1 MRYIFLIF
9 FISLISCS
17 PEVEGCMDVA
27 ACNYNCQATEN
38 LDICIYPEN
47 AYDCN
52 GNPSDFRAQ
61 YLGLWSF
68 KVDWFMASLHIGGT
82 SDGTYFYSDSIIATD
97 VTNQLS
103 ISYNSEG
110 QKYYLIVDENGN
122 LTLDFSMQ
130 NIVDFESY
138 FINSDSLYM
147 YTEWEYN
154 ELDGNAWGYNEFTA
168 SKLN

>member
-1 MRYIFLIF
+1 
-9 FISLISCS
+9 
-17 PEVEGCMDVA
+17 
-27 ACNYNCQATEN
+27 
-38 LDICIYPEN
+38 
-47 AYDCN
+47 
-52 GNPSDFRAQ
+52 
-61 YLGLWSF
+61 
-68 KVDWFMASLHIGGT
+68 MASLHIGGT

-147 YTEWEYN
+147 
-154 ELDGNAWGYNEFTA
+154 
-168 SKLN
+168 